1 MSWSPDG
8 SSTLSSSTSTL
19 SGDSMTRAR
28 KLLTTASELIQ
39 KMGWQGLGQSIIGTI
54 ALVAALGFGDIL
66 NAFFQIFVNGF
77 MTIATLIPMVNEA
90 TFGGLAN
97 FLGSGLAAGAASF
110 GSGWVGLLGILQ
122 APLGVAV
129 FLIAVWEVMYFMD
142 VVNTDFIGVVID
154 VPFIDNDESAAA
166 GDEGD

>member
-19 SGDSMTRAR
+19 TGNSMTRAR
-28 KLLTTASELIQ
+28 SLLTTASELIR

-54 ALVAALGFGDIL
+54 ALVAALGLGDIL

-77 MTIATLIPMVNEA
+77 MTLATLIPMVNQA
-90 TFGGLAN
+90 TIGGITN
-97 FLGSGLAAGAASF
+97 FLGAGLAAGAGSF

-129 FLIAVWEVMYFMD
+129 FLLSLWEVLYFMD
-142 VVNTDFIGVVID
+142 VVNTDFIGVVLD
-154 VPFIDNDESAAA
+154 VPFIGNDESAAA
-166 GDEGD
+166 GDEGE